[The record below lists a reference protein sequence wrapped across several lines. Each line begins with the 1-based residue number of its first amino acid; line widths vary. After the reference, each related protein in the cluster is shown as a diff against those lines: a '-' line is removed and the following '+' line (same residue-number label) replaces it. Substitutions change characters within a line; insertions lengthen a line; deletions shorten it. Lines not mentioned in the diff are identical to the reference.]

1 MEKNTLS
8 YKDQTPA
15 QRWSIICREEREK
28 RYWVRRQMAN
38 YFDVVTSTITF
49 WEQAKS
55 YPKNEYIYKM
65 AELKQVTP
73 NSLINWLNNTVDE
86 KECVQQSLLE
96 RTLSE
101 AEALSDNETA
111 DLITALVLMLVS
123 KKTKSNQLT
132 LNF

>member
-38 YFDVVTSTITF
+38 YFNVVTSTITF

-111 DLITALVLMLVS
+111 DLITALVAMLVS
-123 KKTKSNQLT
+123 KKIKSNQLT

>member
-38 YFDVVTSTITF
+38 YFKVVTSTITF

-101 AEALSDNETA
+101 AEALSANETA
-111 DLITALVLMLVS
+111 DLITALVAMLVS

>member
-38 YFDVVTSTITF
+38 YFNVVTSTITF

-111 DLITALVLMLVS
+111 DLITALVAMLVS